1 MEITTKDT
9 FYYGLDCLK
18 KDLNYCIKND
28 LFYPITNY
36 YVCQINNI
44 VNEVCKKE
52 NNNEITDEFYEVQ
65 SERLLNLYS
74 ILFYNVA
81 CCK

>member
-1 MEITTKDT
+1 MEITAKDT

-44 VNEVCKKE
+44 VNEVCKKK
-52 NNNEITDEFYEVQ
+52 IIM
-65 SERLLNLYS
+65 R
-74 ILFYNVA
+74 
-81 CCK
+81 